1 MCAVTQRRRGR
12 DEIPKSKAEKIEVL
26 EGNPSGDALYTVRL
40 KFPANYKV
48 PAHSHPKDEH
58 VTVISGV
65 L

>member
-1 MCAVTQRRRGR
+1 MGPAPPMLPQG
-12 DEIPKSKAEKIEVL
+12 AKIEVL
-26 EGNPSGDALYTVRL
+26 EANPSGDALYTVRL